1 MKEYMLKQMGIR
13 KKEGRK
19 KIRNTEREKQDRGE
33 KDSALEGKWQ
43 EVRLVQS
50 CIHEYFKFTC

>member
-19 KIRNTEREKQDRGE
+19 KIRNAEREKQDRGE
-33 KDSALEGKWQ
+33 KGSALEG
-43 EVRLVQS
+43 
-50 CIHEYFKFTC
+50 